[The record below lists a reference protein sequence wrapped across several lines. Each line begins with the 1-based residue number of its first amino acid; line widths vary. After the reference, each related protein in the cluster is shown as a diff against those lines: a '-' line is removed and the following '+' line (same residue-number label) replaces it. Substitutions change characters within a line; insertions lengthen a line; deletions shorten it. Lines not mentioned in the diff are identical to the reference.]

1 MAGNLRARLAR
12 IREQPVSENNC
23 GKESMPVQHIH
34 RVDFP
39 SGWSILQ
46 DGLRFKETVSSAQHP
61 GNATRICLNIFS
73 GRGGLSE
80 VALQDLVFFDLET
93 TGLSGGSGTVA
104 FLAAFGSF
112 RLDGSMSVRQY
123 FMDDYPSEPVFLQ
136 NLASELNKAA
146 AVVTYN
152 GSSFD
157 MPLYSVRL
165 TMNGLGPPTAGFHV
179 DALHA
184 ARRLWRRT
192 IGNCSLGNLEN
203 EILGI
208 RRVGDIPG
216 SEVPEVWF
224 EYLRHGKTDR
234 LKQVFF
240 HNELDVRSLASLFLL
255 IHDTAKDWTPACK
268 SDPIGLAEL
277 QARNDETLAEQTLC
291 TALHEGNA
299 RATRPL
305 MKLYARQSRHDKR
318 ISLIPVLPDDPAG
331 LFSKSVYTER
341 ILGNLEEA
349 IRLAQR
355 VGADAKGILRERALR
370 RILRLTRKLA
380 QVQKR

>member
-12 IREQPVSENNC
+12 IREQPVHESST
-23 GKESMPVQHIH
+23 GKESMPAQHVH
-34 RVDFP
+34 GVDFP
-39 SGWSILQ
+39 SGWTFLQ
-46 DGLRFKETVSSAQHP
+46 DGLRFKETVSTTRHLGS
-61 GNATRICLNIFS
+61 ATRICLNIFS
-73 GRGGLSE
+73 GRISLPE

-112 RLDGSMSVRQY
+112 RFDGSMSVRQY
-123 FMDDYPSEPVFLQ
+123 FMDDYPSESGFLQ
-136 NLASELNKAA
+136 NLTRELARA
-146 AVVTYN
+146 TAVVTYN

-157 MPLYSVRL
+157 MPLYAVRR
-165 TMNGLGPPTAGFHV
+165 TMNGLGPPIPGIHV

-208 RRVGDIPG
+208 SREDDIPG
-216 SEVPEVWF
+216 SEIPEVWF
-224 EYLRHGKTDR
+224 EYLKHGKTDR
-234 LKQVFF
+234 LKHVFF
-240 HNELDVRSLASLFLL
+240 HNELDVRSLATLFLL
-255 IHDTAKDWTPACK
+255 IHDTAKDAARDCK

-277 QARNDETLAEQTLC
+277 QTRHDEALAERTLC
-291 TALHEGNA
+291 SALHEGNA

-305 MKLYARQSRHDKR
+305 MKLYARQSRQDKR
-318 ISLIPVLPDDPAG
+318 ISLIPGLPDDPAG

-341 ILGNLEEA
+341 ILGNVEEA
-349 IRLAQR
+349 IHLAER
-355 VGADAKGILRERALR
+355 AGNDAKGVLRERAQR
-370 RILRLTRKLA
+370 RVQRLTRKLA
-380 QVQKR
+380 QVKLL